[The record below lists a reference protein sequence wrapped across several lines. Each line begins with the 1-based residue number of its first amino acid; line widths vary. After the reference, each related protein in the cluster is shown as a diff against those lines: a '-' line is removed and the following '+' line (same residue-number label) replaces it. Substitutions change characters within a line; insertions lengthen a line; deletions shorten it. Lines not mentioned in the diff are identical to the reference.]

1 MKNRIRLLPL
11 IIALVMLLSV
21 FPVFA
26 EGEAWSSKYYRTVD
40 KTESLNQTERKRM
53 EDYLDAFV
61 EEYHIDLAMIAL
73 TSDKL
78 GDEPAVQFAEE
89 YYEYCEF
96 GYGEDHTGF
105 QVIYEP
111 DTERFTIVG
120 FGAAETMI
128 DQRYLEMIIDSA
140 PAKHEKYGVFGV
152 MYTAYLFVKD
162 YIVKYV
168 EPTGAVGDKSL
179 YDTVERVG
187 EDSEGDLPAW
197 YPVDVESFEFYSD
210 PTAPRVVDNA
220 DILTDEEEARLS
232 DRISAVSEEIGK
244 DVVIFTDD
252 SSYGFSHAVYAADFY
267 DFNGYGVGDDREGI
281 CLMICMETGN
291 RGWWACCTGPDM
303 MEKYT
308 EEYAND
314 IDDVLYEYMAAGDYA
329 DGIGDWIENIRSLC
343 LKGFPFAPEWIPN
356 DASSFERFHD
366 GDALRVVDAGGFL
379 TEEEESDIAEKA
391 AALSEKYGFDVVA
404 VTARVSGALSARQYA
419 EEFYKYNGYGTGDG
433 FDGILLLILGN
444 GTCIT
449 HAEGKGLDRLSET
462 NLDRLESNAADIVDE
477 YASTNSAK
485 AISDWLS
492 SVEHMEKTGRVP
504 RSVKSWVG
512 TATFGLALGLIVAAI
527 MLSAAK
533 KRMNVPKVRTDANAY
548 LVKRTLSV
556 TKIADKYL
564 YSKESRIYSPLPKET
579 SSSSSSS
586 GRSSYSGSY
595 SGSSGSSHSGSGR
608 SF

>member
-26 EGEAWSSKYYRTVD
+26 EDAWSNKYYRTVD
-40 KTESLNQTERKRM
+40 KTESLNPTERQRM

-61 EEYHIDLAMIAL
+61 EEYHIDLAMIAI

-120 FGAAETMI
+120 FGEAETMI

-140 PAKHEKYGVFGV
+140 PAKYEKYGVFGV

-168 EPTGAVGDKSL
+168 NPTGAVPDKSL

-197 YPVDVESFEFYSD
+197 YPVDIESFEFYSD

-220 DILTDEEEARLS
+220 DILSDDEEERLAE
-232 DRISAVSEEIGK
+232 RISAVSEEIGK
-244 DVVIFTDD
+244 DVVIFTDN

-281 CLMICMETGN
+281 CLMVCMEPGN

-356 DASSFERFHD
+356 NADEFERFHAA
-366 GDALRVVDAGGFL
+366 DASRVIDDANFFD
-379 TEEEESDIAEKA
+379 EDEAEQISEA
-391 AALSEKYGFDVVA
+391 AAELSEKLGYDVVVA
-404 VTARVSGALSARQYA
+404 TARTCGSLSQRKYA
-419 EEFYKYNGYGTGDG
+419 ELLYKYNGYGLGED
-433 FDGILLLILGN
+433 FDGIELVIFGN
-444 GTCIT
+444 GSCIT
-449 HAEGKGLDRLSET
+449 HAEGKGLARLT
-462 NLDRLESNAADIVDE
+462 DVNLNRLESNAEAIVDYE
-477 YASTNSAK
+477 SENSGKSAL
-485 AISDWLS
+485 DWLN
-492 SVEHMEKTGRVP
+492 SVGRMEKTGRVP
-504 RSVKSWVG
+504 RSAKSWTYTG
-512 TATFGLALGLIVAAI
+512 IAGFIAGLIIAGI
-527 MLSAAK
+527 MLSIAK
-533 KRMNVPKVRTDANAY
+533 KRMDTPKVKTDANAY
-548 LVKRTLSV
+548 LVRNSLSV
-556 TKIADKYL
+556 IKVADNYL
-564 YSKESRIYSPLPKET
+564 YSKHSRIYSPLPKET

-586 GRSSYSGSY
+586 GRSSYSSSY